1 MQTLSALYEPPCEPQ
16 RNLTLDP
23 SFALSFCGYRK
34 QRAHLGAPARSWLHS
49 KELKARYVI
58 AGKSAGRLRQGLE
71 ALRVL
76 GKAAFLFHLNN
87 MGLPAILA
95 HKAATGLKGGAHNIA
110 QASAS
115 EALAQPF

>member
-1 MQTLSALYEPPCEPQ
+1 M
-16 RNLTLDP
+16 
-23 SFALSFCGYRK
+23 YRK

-58 AGKSAGRLRQGLE
+58 AGNSAGRLRQGLE

-76 GKAAFLFHLNN
+76 GKAAILSHLNN

-95 HKAATGLKGGAHNIA
+95 HKAATGLDGRPHNIA
-110 QASAS
+110 QASAG
-115 EALAQPF
+115 EALA